1 MSTRKSLAS
10 KDPSL
15 ETPREFPARR
25 GNSVSYR
32 GKTLLSRFDPVAQ
45 AEKLVSQI
53 QCTERTLY
61 FCPSPLYGYGLEGLL
76 KKLKNNSA
84 ILCVESDAALYDLSL
99 KNMAALLE
107 REKQSGRLALY
118 KVDDENDAPERL
130 CAKVTKIWGG
140 RNFRRVEVLH
150 PAGGW
155 QLFPELYEKLEKALS
170 RDMALKWGNAMT
182 LIRLGRLYCRN
193 FIKNISLVPKLKSIG
208 ALSFGNAPLLVL
220 GAGPSLDGLLAEIEK
235 FFRPVLRDRAKRPFK
250 IICVDTCLSALK
262 DRGIKPDLVV
272 VLESQ
277 HWNLSDFTGCKGW
290 AAPLAFD
297 LSALPASSR
306 VLDGE
311 AWLYWTPWT
320 EIKLF
325 NRLKKYGALP
335 SALNPLGSVGLSAVE
350 IARRLSSGPLVIGG
364 LDFSYTSSLY
374 HARGT
379 PGHKAKLFKTN
390 RFRSVLN
397 AEASFRSGT
406 FPALSK
412 SGSGVRS
419 DPAMRN
425 YRSLFEEEF
434 ATDKRIFDIQGPGL
448 PLGLKTLT
456 IEEACRILSCGILSA
471 KPDSNE
477 KIQTLPPEL
486 DSALKAAAAEEAGML
501 ERLRDLLSG
510 EKAGPESEL
519 ERLLGGLDY
528 LWAHFPEYAGTEKKM
543 PPSTDISFLK
553 RVRAEIDPFLK
564 LWNNLIHLLS

>member
-10 KDPSL
+10 KDLPL
-15 ETPREFPARR
+15 EMPREFPARR
-25 GNSVSYR
+25 GNSVLYK
-32 GKTLLSRFDPVAQ
+32 GKTLLSRLDPVAQ
-45 AEKLVSQI
+45 AEKIVSQI

-61 FCPSPLYGYGLEGLL
+61 FCPSPLYGYGLDGLL

-107 REKQSGRLALY
+107 REKQSGKLALC
-118 KVDDENDAPERL
+118 KVDDENDAPEQL
-130 CAKVTKIWGG
+130 CAKVTKLWDG
-140 RNFRRVEVLH
+140 RRFRRVELLH
-150 PAGGW
+150 LGGGW
-155 QLFPELYEKLEKALS
+155 QLFPELYEKMEKAVR
-170 RDMALKWGNAMT
+170 RDMALRWGNAMT

-193 FIKNISLVPKLKSIG
+193 FIKNIALIPKLKSIS

-220 GAGPSLDGLLAEIEK
+220 GAGPSLDGLLAEIEN
-235 FFRPVLRDRAKRPFK
+235 FFRPVLRDRVNRTFK

-262 DRGIKPDLVV
+262 DRDIKPDLVV

-297 LSALPASSR
+297 LSALPSSSR

-311 AWLYWTPWT
+311 TWLYWTPWT
-320 EIKLF
+320 KIKLF
-325 NRLKKYGALP
+325 GRLGKRRVLP

-364 LDFSYTSSLY
+364 LDFSYTPGLY
-374 HARGT
+374 HARAT

-390 RFRSVLN
+390 RFHPVLN
-397 AEASFRSGT
+397 AEAAFRTGT

-412 SGSGVRS
+412 IGSGVRS

-434 ATDKRIFDIQGPGL
+434 AADKRIFDIQGPGL

-456 IEEACRILSCGILSA
+456 TEEACRILSA
-471 KPDSNE
+471 KPDSE
-477 KIQTLPPEL
+477 KKMQTLPAEL
-486 DSALKAAAAEEAGML
+486 NPALKAAAEEEAGML
-501 ERLRDLLSG
+501 VRLRDLLSG
-510 EKAGPESEL
+510 EIPGPEKE
-519 ERLLGGLDY
+519 LGGLLDDLDY
-528 LWAHFPEYAGTEKKM
+528 LWAHFPEYAGTGKKP
-543 PPSTDISFLK
+543 PPSPDISFLK